1 MAIARS
7 RRPALRR
14 RRVTGVIIDASAIV
28 AILREEPSAER
39 CLDLIVR
46 AAARRISAAN
56 LLETYL
62 VIDGAREPEMSRKLD
77 ALLARVALTVE
88 PVTEAHVV
96 IARDAFRRYGKGSGH
111 GARLNFGDC
120 FAYALARDRDEPL
133 LFVGS
138 DFARTDI
145 GQAA

>member
-1 MAIARS
+1 MI
-7 RRPALRR
+7 
-14 RRVTGVIIDASAIV
+14 VDTSAIV
-28 AILREEPSAER
+28 AILREEPAADQ
-39 CLDLIVR
+39 CLDLIAQVS
-46 AAARRISAAN
+46 ARRISAAN

-62 VIDGAREPEMSRKLD
+62 VIDGAREPGLSRKLD

-88 PVTEAHVV
+88 PVTEAQVE

-111 GARLNFGDC
+111 GARLNYGDC
-120 FAYALARDRDEPL
+120 FAYALARHRKEPL

-145 GQAA
+145 GRAA